1 MSQSVVIGKGG
12 GGNARPWR
20 TSILS
25 VGLTG
30 GIGAGKSLALEFF
43 EAGGAVVVS
52 ADAIVH
58 AAYELPEIKAAVVSR
73 FGGGI
78 VRPDGSIDRHAV
90 ASRVFSR
97 PRDLEFLES
106 ILHPVVRRHLT
117 QVIASVADGR
127 VVVAEVP
134 LLFEAGWQD
143 LFDVT
148 VTMSADSIVRYHR
161 TEHAFSDADFAIRE
175 ALQLADDER
184 RALADYFFD
193 NSGGKAALAVWVEGL
208 LESLRE
214 TRLGIRTGG
223 AEDIVVDLA
232 APVTVVDAL
241 ALAEEALESWGD
253 RAPAVL
259 TGPVAAP
266 SFGMSTDWR
275 RVPPGGRCVIVMP
288 ANGGG
293 GRLVVMGGHGVL
305 RGPDGSAQDIRAL
318 LTVILEPGASYELA
332 NSSEDAPL
340 VTLEVVGAVRS
351 SA

>member
-1 MSQSVVIGKGG
+1 MSESVGMGRG
-12 GGNARPWR
+12 RAENARPWR

-58 AAYELPEIKAAVVSR
+58 GAYELPEIKAAVVSR

-117 QVIASVADGR
+117 QVLASVADGR

-161 TEHAFSDADFAIRE
+161 AEHAFSDADFAIRE
-175 ALQLADDER
+175 ALQLPDEER
-184 RALADYFFD
+184 RALADYSFD
-193 NSGGKAALAVWVEGL
+193 NSGGKTALAAWVDGL

-214 TRLGIRTGG
+214 THLGIRRGSV
-223 AEDIVVDLA
+223 EEIVVGLA
-232 APVTVVDAL
+232 APATVVDTL
-241 ALAEEALESWGD
+241 ALAEEAAESWGD
-253 RAPAVL
+253 RTPAVL
-259 TGPVAAP
+259 TGPVAEP
-266 SFGMSTDWR
+266 SLGISTDWR
-275 RVPPGGRCVIVMP
+275 RIPPGGRTVIEMP
-288 ANGGG
+288 ANGSG
-293 GRLVVMGGHGVL
+293 GRMVVLTGSGVL
-305 RGPDGSAQDIRAL
+305 RGPDGSPQDVRAL
-318 LTVILEPGASYELA
+318 FAVVLEPGASYEVS
-332 NSSEDAPL
+332 NSAEDAPL
-340 VTLEVVGAVRS
+340 VTLEVAGEVRP

>member
-1 MSQSVVIGKGG
+1 MSEDAVTGG
-12 GGNARPWR
+12 GRRRSVRPWR

-43 EAGGAVVVS
+43 EARGAVVVS

-58 AAYELPEIKAAVVSR
+58 TAYELPEIKAAVVSR
-73 FGGGI
+73 FGRGI

-106 ILHPVVRRHLT
+106 ILHPVVRRHLV
-117 QVIASVADGR
+117 QVIASAADGR

-134 LLFEAGWQD
+134 LLFEAQWQD

-148 VTMSADSIVRYHR
+148 VTMGADSIVRYQR

-175 ALQLADDER
+175 ALQITDEER
-184 RALADYFFD
+184 RALADYYFD

-214 TRLGIRTGG
+214 SRLGIGHPV
-223 AEDIVVDLA
+223 AEEPTVDLA
-232 APVTVVDAL
+232 APVTVVDIRS
-241 ALAEEALESWGD
+241 LAEEAAASWGK

-259 TGPVAAP
+259 TGSVAE
-266 SFGMSTDWR
+266 SSSGISTDWR
-275 RVPPGGRCVIVMP
+275 RIPPGGRSVIEMP
-288 ANGGG
+288 GAGGA
-293 GRLVVMGGHGVL
+293 GRMVILCGHGVL
-305 RGPDGSAQDIRAL
+305 RGPNGSPQAVEALHAAL
-318 LTVILEPGASYELA
+318 LVPGASYELT
-332 NSSEDAPL
+332 NSAEDAPL
-340 VTLEVVGAVRS
+340 VTLEVFGEVRPP
-351 SA
+351 A